1 MATYVIGD
9 VHGCLSELACLV
21 ENLPLK
27 PADRIV
33 FLGDYIDRGPDSK
46 GVIDY
51 LLDMAKTA
59 PNEMVFLK
67 GNHEDML
74 LSYLGFNGKY
84 GEMFLANGGHATLA
98 SYGIVALSA
107 SQDCA
112 TARIPASHLSFLLA
126 LRSYYIYESF
136 LCVHAG
142 IQPSKPLEAQREIDM
157 LWIRN
162 EFIGCSHCLPF
173 TVIFGHTPQ
182 SEVFFDLPSK
192 IGIDTGVVY
201 GRKLSCIDL
210 DDKELFQVE
219 RGSRRIQRKSIRHLW
234 ASHSKSPPA
243 P

>member
-1 MATYVIGD
+1 MACYVVGD
-9 VHGCLSELACLV
+9 IHGCLSELACLV

-51 LLDMAKTA
+51 LLGMTKAV
-59 PNEMVFLK
+59 PNEMIFLK

-74 LSYLGFNGKY
+74 LSYLGFNGNY
-84 GEMFLANGGHATLA
+84 GDMFLANGGNATLA
-98 SYGIVALSA
+98 SYGIPPLST

-112 TARIPASHLSFLLA
+112 TARIPASHLNFLLG

-142 IQPSKPLEAQREIDM
+142 IQPLKPLESQREVDM

-162 EFIGCSHCLPF
+162 EFIGYPHRLRF

-182 SEVFFDLPSK
+182 ADVFFDLPSK

-201 GRKLSCIDL
+201 GRKLSCIEL
-210 DDKELFQVE
+210 DGKELFQIE
-219 RGSRRIQRKSIRHLW
+219 RGARQIQHKSIRHLW
-234 ASHSKSPPA
+234 SSQSRSATP
-243 P
+243 